1 MRAKNGE
8 MNYHMTRITEPCLVW
23 ARSELVRR
31 RVEVARMGSA
41 RASDAIVLL
50 VFPTKSGRSH
60 RKMAPRRPPRP
71 DGASAATPAWP
82 WGRMQRPSSG
92 SCFPLGR
99 QRGHKV
105 NALAAHRIRTLRHA
119 ALSPR
124 QTAAPCPHHANNIHP
139 VLEWCRPTQDIIEIH
154 HRGPRAA
161 SSS

>member
-1 MRAKNGE
+1 
-8 MNYHMTRITEPCLVW
+8 MNYHVTRITEPCLVW

-31 RVEVARMGSA
+31 RVAVARMGSA
-41 RASDAIVLL
+41 RASDAIVFL
-50 VFPTKSGRSH
+50 VCRTKSGRSFK
-60 RKMAPRRPPRP
+60 KMAPRRPPRP

-82 WGRMQRPSSG
+82 WGRMRRPSSG
-92 SCFPLGR
+92 GYFPLGR

-105 NALAAHRIRTLRHA
+105 NALAAHRIRTLRHV

-124 QTAAPCPHHANNIHP
+124 QNAAPCLWPPNNIHP
-139 VLEWCRPTQDIIEIH
+139 VLEWCRPTQGIIEIY